1 MSISLMQKKV
11 IIAGIS
17 GQDGYFLTKKL
28 KQKKFKIIGLSRRKI
43 NALNADLIIKTNYDE
58 LHLIKIIKKFKP
70 SIIFNLAGESNPQ
83 ASWQNPLEKQ
93 NSITRVNINFIN
105 AIFKTNKKIKYFHA
119 STSEIFASSKNKITE
134 KSLYLPSN
142 PYGCFKLS
150 AHLTLDVYRKKYK
163 LFLVNGI
170 LFNHESVKKG
180 KKFLSSTIID
190 AAKKIKKG
198 LKKKLI
204 LQTPYPIRDFAH
216 AEDTINAIY
225 KIMMLKKPQD
235 FVISGGNVYSVR
247 KLAEK
252 IFLKFNINKNKIFY
266 KTKSKFIDIKI
277 GNTSKLK
284 KLTGWK
290 PKYTEDKF
298 IDKIINDK

>member
-1 MSISLMQKKV
+1 MENNI

-28 KQKKFKIIGLSRRKI
+28 KQKKLKIIGLSRKKRPYGDA
-43 NALNADLIIKTNYDE
+43 NLILKTNYKE
-58 LHLIKIIKKFKP
+58 SHLIKIIKKFKP
-70 SIIFNLAGESNPQ
+70 SIIFNFAGESNPQ
-83 ASWQNPLEKQ
+83 TSWQNPLDKQ
-93 NSITRVNINFIN
+93 NSITRVNLNFIN
-105 AIFKTNKKIKYFHA
+105 AILKTNKKIKYFHA
-119 STSEIFASSKNKITE
+119 STSEIFASSKNRISE
-134 KSLYLPSN
+134 KNLYLPIN
-142 PYGCFKLS
+142 PYGCFKLC

-235 FVISGGNVYSVR
+235 FVISGGNIYSVR

-266 KTKSKFIDIKI
+266 KTKSKISDIKI

-290 PKYTEDKF
+290 PKYTKEKF

>member
-1 MSISLMQKKV
+1 MENNI

-28 KQKKFKIIGLSRRKI
+28 KQKKLKIIGLSRKKRPYGDA
-43 NALNADLIIKTNYDE
+43 NLILKTNYKE
-58 LHLIKIIKKFKP
+58 SHLIKIIKKFKP
-70 SIIFNLAGESNPQ
+70 SIIFNFAGESNPQ
-83 ASWQNPLEKQ
+83 TSWQNPLDKQ
-93 NSITRVNINFIN
+93 NSITRVNLNFIN
-105 AIFKTNKKIKYFHA
+105 AILKTNKKIKYFHA
-119 STSEIFASSKNKITE
+119 STSEIFASSKNRISE
-134 KSLYLPSN
+134 KNLYLPIN
-142 PYGCFKLS
+142 PYGCFKLC

-204 LQTPYPIRDFAH
+204 LQTPYPINDFAH

-235 FVISGGNVYSVR
+235 FVISGGNIYSVR

-266 KTKSKFIDIKI
+266 KTKSKISDIKI

-290 PKYTEDKF
+290 PKYTKEKF

>member
-1 MSISLMQKKV
+1 MDNNI

-28 KQKKFKIIGLSRRKI
+28 KQKKLKIIGLSRKKRPYGDA
-43 NALNADLIIKTNYDE
+43 NLILKTNYKE
-58 LHLIKIIKKFKP
+58 SHLIKIIKKFKP
-70 SIIFNLAGESNPQ
+70 SIIFNFAGESNPQ
-83 ASWQNPLEKQ
+83 TSWQNPLDKQ
-93 NSITRVNINFIN
+93 NSITRVNLNFIN
-105 AIFKTNKKIKYFHA
+105 AILKTNKKIKYFHA

-134 KSLYLPSN
+134 KSLYLPIN
-142 PYGCFKLS
+142 PYGCFKLC

-235 FVISGGNVYSVR
+235 FVISGGNIYSVR

-266 KTKSKFIDIKI
+266 KTKSKISDIKI
-277 GNTSKLK
+277 GNTSRLK

-290 PKYTEDKF
+290 PKYTKEKF